1 MGRRERRERVMLDSA
16 ADGNGAASE
25 PMVTVLGRPLPGVRL
40 LRLAGALDEASGQE
54 LQRVAADVLACVP
67 PFVLVD
73 LSVVDAVTTEG
84 VAALVVVAEKA
95 GETDIGLAV
104 VAGDGP
110 RAAFV
115 ESGVE
120 DLFELYATV
129 DQALEAT

>member
-1 MGRRERRERVMLDSA
+1 MLDSA

-25 PMVTVLGRPLPGVRL
+25 PMVTVLDGPLPGARL
-40 LRLAGALDEASGQE
+40 LRLAGALDEASGQA

-67 PFVLVD
+67 PFVVVD

-104 VAGDGP
+104 VAGDRM
-110 RAAFV
+110 RAALAENDV
-115 ESGVE
+115 H
-120 DLFELYATV
+120 DLFELYETV
-129 DQALEAT
+129 DEALEAM

>member
-1 MGRRERRERVMLDSA
+1 MLDGA
-16 ADGNGAASE
+16 ADGSGVAYE
-25 PMVTVLGRPLPGVRL
+25 PMVTVLDGPLPGARHLNLV
-40 LRLAGALDEASGQE
+40 GALDEAAGQA

-73 LSVVDAVTTEG
+73 LSVVDAITTEG

-95 GETDIGLAV
+95 GESDIGLAV

-129 DQALEAT
+129 DQALEAM

>member
-1 MGRRERRERVMLDSA
+1 MLDGA
-16 ADGNGAASE
+16 AEVNGAASE
-25 PMVTVLGRPLPGVRL
+25 PVVAVLDDPLPGARL
-40 LRLAGALDEASGQE
+40 VRLAGALDEAAGQA

-73 LSVVDAVTTEG
+73 LSVVDVVTIGG

-110 RAAFV
+110 RTAFV

-129 DQALEAT
+129 EQALEAT